1 LGKSEQSQELT
12 LIGGC
17 CGSSQLSR
25 YKNYLAAN
33 ETRLQ
38 AWGGK
43 KYTPAGSYTKM
54 ALTTELCLDRE
65 LAPLKKLEKR
75 FSVLG
80 FPVFELCSKTGERP
94 SYPGALS
101 YFPKYYTVELN

>member
-1 LGKSEQSQELT
+1 MADQDRLYVVVCHLGVHSKQAYGWLQVSCSSGKSEQSQELT

-25 YKNYLAAN
+25 YKNSLAAN

-43 KYTPAGSYTKM
+43 KYTPGSYTKM
-54 ALTTELCLDRE
+54 AVTTELYLDRE
-65 LAPLKKLEKR
+65 LAP
-75 FSVLG
+75 
-80 FPVFELCSKTGERP
+80 
-94 SYPGALS
+94 
-101 YFPKYYTVELN
+101 